1 MLEPAAQP
9 QRVAAFDPG
18 RSGGVMMRARTALD
32 PDRLLPW
39 ACIAAAFA
47 WFVSVALRLPPGDGD
62 LLWQQWL
69 GARILHEH
77 AIPRTLGPETFAA
90 AGAPWTP
97 HEWLFSTALAF
108 SAAHGAPWLIPL
120 ACALAAALA
129 LATVVVRCRRR
140 GVSPTLSA
148 AGAIVGALAMIQSFG
163 ARAQVLGWL
172 GLTVVVTLLE
182 LDGPWAWA
190 AVPATVAWANL
201 HASVFLSPAVAALFA
216 VAALLRDRGWSRDV
230 ARRAALAAACGAAT
244 LATPLG
250 IDLPR
255 YAAGLLASPIRASI
269 SEWGAT
275 SITSAAFVLTALP
288 LLLILGA
295 FGMRASLRDRLLAA
309 AFTVILFTAVRNVP
323 VFALVVAPVA
333 LSAFAAAR
341 TPRAERPRA
350 RRVAAWATVGAVA
363 LVCVLIPA
371 VVWKSAPAVQSGLPA
386 GPARALLAQARSQ
399 PRVFCEDF
407 AWCSLFL
414 QAPGAVRFYMDGRCD
429 PYPAPMWRDYREVM
443 DGNRNWATII
453 ERERIDAILV
463 RRDGALDSLLAE
475 RPGSWRR
482 IASDRLARLYVKPAL
497 LDGGHDAG
505 RRAVASLAR

>member
-1 MLEPAAQP
+1 
-9 QRVAAFDPG
+9 
-18 RSGGVMMRARTALD
+18 MRARARFD
-32 PDRLLPW
+32 PDRILPW
-39 ACIAAAFA
+39 ACVAAAFA
-47 WFVSVALRLPPGDGD
+47 WFAPAALRFPSGDGD

-69 GARILHEH
+69 GARILREH
-77 AIPRTLGPETFAA
+77 AIPRALGPETFAA
-90 AGAPWTP
+90 PGAPWTP
-97 HEWLFSTALAF
+97 HEWLFSTVLAF
-108 SAAHGAPWLIPL
+108 GAQHGAPWLVPL

-140 GVSPTLSA
+140 GVSAALSA
-148 AGAIVGALAMIQSFG
+148 SAATVCALAMIQSFG

-172 GLTVVVTLLE
+172 GLTIVVSLLE
-182 LDGPWAWA
+182 VDGPWAWA
-190 AVPATVAWANL
+190 AVPATAAWANL

-216 VAALLRDRGWSRDV
+216 VAALMRDRRWSRDV
-230 ARRAALAAACGAAT
+230 VRRAALAAACAAAT

-275 SITSAAFVLTALP
+275 SIASAAFVLGALP

-295 FGMRASLRDRLLAA
+295 FGMRASLRDRALAA
-309 AFTVILFTAVRNVP
+309 AFTVLLFTAVRNVP

-333 LSAFAAAR
+333 LSALAAAR
-341 TPRAERPRA
+341 A
-350 RRVAAWATVGAVA
+350 RHGARSRSGSFAAWSTVGAIA
-363 LVCVLIPA
+363 CVCVVIP
-371 VVWKSAPAVQSGLPA
+371 VVAWRVAPATGGGLPA
-386 GPARALLAQARSQ
+386 GPARALVAQARSQ

-414 QAPGAVRFYMDGRCD
+414 NEPGAVRFYMDGRCD
-429 PYPAPMWRDYREVM
+429 PYPAPMWRDYRDVM
-443 DGNRNWATII
+443 DGNRRWAFII

-475 RPGSWRR
+475 RPGAWRR

-497 LDGGHDAG
+497 LAEPRGDG
-505 RRAVASLAR
+505 RRALAVVAR

>member
-1 MLEPAAQP
+1 
-9 QRVAAFDPG
+9 
-18 RSGGVMMRARTALD
+18 MRARAVLD
-32 PDRLLPW
+32 PDRVLPW
-39 ACIAAAFA
+39 ACVAAAFA
-47 WFVSVALRLPPGDGD
+47 WFVSVALRFPPGDGD

-69 GARILHEH
+69 GARILREH
-77 AIPRTLGPETFAA
+77 AIPRALGPETFAA

-97 HEWLFSTALAF
+97 HEWLFSTVLAF
-108 SAAHGAPWLIPL
+108 GAERGVPWLIPL
-120 ACALAAALA
+120 VCALAAALG

-140 GVSPTLSA
+140 GVSAALSA
-148 AGAIVGALAMIQSFG
+148 AAAIVCALAMIQSFG
-163 ARAQVLGWL
+163 ARAQVLGWM

-182 LDGPWAWA
+182 IDGPWAWA

-230 ARRAALAAACGAAT
+230 ARRAALAAACAAAT
-244 LATPLG
+244 LATPFG
-250 IDLPR
+250 TDLPR
-255 YAAGLLASPIRASI
+255 YAAGLLASPIRGSI

-275 SITSAAFVLTALP
+275 SMTSAVFILAALP
-288 LLLILGA
+288 LLLIIGA

-309 AFTVILFTAVRNVP
+309 AFTVVLFTAVRNVP

-333 LSAFAAAR
+333 LSALAAGRAPQRARPRSASFAA
-341 TPRAERPRA
+341 
-350 RRVAAWATVGAVA
+350 WSTVGAVA
-363 LVCVLIPA
+363 FVCVLIPA
-371 VVWKSAPAVQSGLPA
+371 VVWRIAPSAHSGLPA
-386 GPARALLAQARSQ
+386 GPARALLGQAHGQ

-443 DGNRNWATII
+443 DGNRRWAFILQ
-453 ERERIDAILV
+453 RERIDAILV

-475 RPGSWRR
+475 RPGMWRR

-497 LDGGHDAG
+497 LDGRRNDA
-505 RRAVASLAR
+505 RRALAALPR

>member
-1 MLEPAAQP
+1 
-9 QRVAAFDPG
+9 V
-18 RSGGVMMRARTALD
+18 
-32 PDRLLPW
+32 
-39 ACIAAAFA
+39 AAAFA
-47 WFVSVALRLPPGDGD
+47 WFASVALRFPPGDGD

-69 GARILHEH
+69 GARILREH
-77 AIPRTLGPETFAA
+77 AIPRALGPETFAA

-97 HEWLFSTALAF
+97 HEWLFATVLAF
-108 SAAHGAPWLIPL
+108 GDAHGAQWLIPRV
-120 ACALAAALA
+120 CAVAAALA

-140 GVSPTLSA
+140 GVSPALSA
-148 AGAIVGALAMIQSFG
+148 AAAIVGALAMIQSFG

-172 GLTVVVTLLE
+172 GLSVVVTLLE
-182 LDGPWAWA
+182 IDGPWAWA
-190 AVPATVAWANL
+190 AVPATVAWANV

-216 VAALLRDRGWSRDV
+216 VTALLRDRGWSRDV

-250 IDLPR
+250 ADLPR

-275 SITSAAFVLTALP
+275 SMTSAAFVIAALP

-295 FGMRASLRDRLLAA
+295 FGMRASVRDRLLAA
-309 AFTVILFTAVRNVP
+309 AFTVVLFTAVRNVP
-323 VFALVVAPVA
+323 VFALAVAPVA
-333 LSAFAAAR
+333 LSALAAAR
-341 TPRAERPRA
+341 APRTQRLGAA
-350 RRVAAWATVGAVA
+350 RLASWSTVAAVA
-363 LVCVLIPA
+363 LVCVLIP
-371 VVWKSAPAVQSGLPA
+371 VLVWRTAPAVQSGLPA
-386 GPARALLAQARSQ
+386 GPARALLAQARTQ

-443 DGNRNWATII
+443 DGNRRWAAII
-453 ERERIDAILV
+453 ARERIDAILV

-475 RPGSWRR
+475 RPRTWRR

-497 LDGGHDAG
+497 LGGGREAG
-505 RRAVASLAR
+505 RSALAAAIAR

>member
-1 MLEPAAQP
+1 
-9 QRVAAFDPG
+9 
-18 RSGGVMMRARTALD
+18 MRPRMGLD
-32 PDRLLPW
+32 PDRVLPW
-39 ACIAAAFA
+39 ACVAAAFA
-47 WFVSVALRLPPGDGD
+47 WFVSVALRFPPGDGD

-69 GARILHEH
+69 GARILREH
-77 AIPRTLGPETFAA
+77 AIPRALGPETFAA

-97 HEWLFSTALAF
+97 HEWLFSTVLAF
-108 SAAHGAPWLIPL
+108 GAEHGVPWLIPL
-120 ACALAAALA
+120 VCALAAALA

-140 GVSPTLSA
+140 GVSAALSSA
-148 AGAIVGALAMIQSFG
+148 AAIVCALAMLQSFG
-163 ARAQVLGWL
+163 VRAQVLGWM

-182 LDGPWAWA
+182 IEGPWAWA

-201 HASVFLSPAVAALFA
+201 HASVFLSPAVAALFT

-230 ARRAALAAACGAAT
+230 GRRAALAAACAAAT
-244 LATPLG
+244 LATPFG

-275 SITSAAFVLTALP
+275 SMTSAVFMLAALP
-288 LLLILGA
+288 LLLIIGA

-309 AFTVILFTAVRNVP
+309 AFTVVLFTAVRNVP
-323 VFALVVAPVA
+323 VFALVVAPIA
-333 LSAFAAAR
+333 LSALAAGRAPRTARPRSASFAAWSSVV
-341 TPRAERPRA
+341 
-350 RRVAAWATVGAVA
+350 VAAFA
-363 LVCVLIPA
+363 CVLIPA
-371 VVWKSAPAVQSGLPA
+371 MVWRIAPAAQSGLPA
-386 GPARALLAQARSQ
+386 GPARTLLAQARSQ

-414 QAPGAVRFYMDGRCD
+414 KEPGAVRFYMDGRCD

-443 DGNRNWATII
+443 DGNRRWAFIL

-475 RPGSWRR
+475 RPATWRR

-497 LDGGHDAG
+497 LDGRGDDA
-505 RRAVASLAR
+505 RHALAAISR

>member
-1 MLEPAAQP
+1 
-9 QRVAAFDPG
+9 
-18 RSGGVMMRARTALD
+18 MRNRTRLD
-32 PDRLLPW
+32 PDRVLPW
-39 ACIAAAFA
+39 ACVAAAFA
-47 WFVSVALRLPPGDGD
+47 WFVSVALRFPPGDGD

-69 GARILHEH
+69 GARILREH
-77 AIPRTLGPETFAA
+77 AIPRALGPETFAA

-108 SAAHGAPWLIPL
+108 GAEHGVTWLIPL

-140 GVSPTLSA
+140 GASA
-148 AGAIVGALAMIQSFG
+148 AVSAVAAIVGTLAMIQSFG
-163 ARAQVLGWL
+163 ARAQVLGWMCL
-172 GLTVVVTLLE
+172 ATVVWLLE

-201 HASVFLSPAVAALFA
+201 HASVFLSPAVAGLFA
-216 VAALLRDRGWSRDV
+216 VAALLRDRRWSRDV
-230 ARRAALAAACGAAT
+230 SHRAALAAACAAAT
-244 LATPLG
+244 LATPFG

-255 YAAGLLASPIRASI
+255 YAAGLLASPIRGSI

-275 SITSAAFVLTALP
+275 SMASAAFILSALP

-309 AFTVILFTAVRNVP
+309 AFTVVLFTAVRNVP

-333 LSAFAAAR
+333 LSALVAGRVRNAAPSRSAGAAA
-341 TPRAERPRA
+341 
-350 RRVAAWATVGAVA
+350 WSTVGAVA
-363 LVCVLIPA
+363 FVCVLIPVFA
-371 VVWKSAPAVQSGLPA
+371 WRIAPPAQSGLPA

-414 QAPGAVRFYMDGRCD
+414 TEPGTARFYMDGRCD

-443 DGNRNWATII
+443 DGNRRWAAII

-475 RPGSWRR
+475 RPGTWRR

-497 LDGGHDAG
+497 LDGRRDDG
-505 RRAVASLAR
+505 RRALAAATSR

>member
-1 MLEPAAQP
+1 
-9 QRVAAFDPG
+9 
-18 RSGGVMMRARTALD
+18 MRARLRFD
-32 PDRLLPW
+32 PDRALPW
-39 ACIAAAFA
+39 ACVAAAFA
-47 WFVSVALRLPPGDGD
+47 WLASVALRFPAGDGD

-69 GARILHEH
+69 GDRILREH
-77 AIPRTLGPETFAA
+77 AIPRALGPETFAA

-97 HEWLFSTALAF
+97 HEWLFSTGLAF
-108 SAAHGAPWLIPL
+108 ATEHGAAWLIPL
-120 ACALAAALA
+120 ACAVAAAVA
-129 LATVVVRCRRR
+129 LATVVLRCRRR
-140 GVSPTLSA
+140 GVSPALSSA
-148 AGAIVGALAMIQSFG
+148 AAIVGALAMIQSFG

-190 AVPATVAWANL
+190 AVPATIAWANL
-201 HASVFLSPAVAALFA
+201 HASVFLSPAVAGLFA
-216 VAALLRDRGWSRDV
+216 VAALLRDRRWSREV
-230 ARRAALAAACGAAT
+230 GRRVALAAACGAAT

-255 YAAGLLASPIRASI
+255 YAAGLLASPIRGSI

-275 SITSAAFVLTALP
+275 SMTSAGFILAALP
-288 LLLILGA
+288 LLLVLGA

-309 AFTVILFTAVRNVP
+309 AFTVVLFTAVRNVP

-333 LSAFAAAR
+333 LSALAAGREPRAAR
-341 TPRAERPRA
+341 A
-350 RRVAAWATVGAVA
+350 RSASLAAWSTVAATAA
-363 LVCVLIPA
+363 VCVLIP
-371 VVWKSAPAVQSGLPA
+371 VVAWRIAPAAESGLPA
-386 GPARALLAQARSQ
+386 GPARALLAQARTQ

-414 QAPGAVRFYMDGRCD
+414 REPGAARFYMDGRCD
-429 PYPAPMWRDYREVM
+429 PYPAPMWRDYRDVM
-443 DGNRNWATII
+443 DGNRRWAFIL

-497 LDGGHDAG
+497 LDGGRDG
-505 RRAVASLAR
+505 RRALAAIPR

>member
-1 MLEPAAQP
+1 
-9 QRVAAFDPG
+9 
-18 RSGGVMMRARTALD
+18 MRARLALD
-32 PDRLLPW
+32 PDRVLPW
-39 ACIAAAFA
+39 ACVAAAFT
-47 WFVSVALRLPPGDGD
+47 WFVSVALRFPPGDGD

-69 GARILHEH
+69 GARILREH

-97 HEWLFSTALAF
+97 HEWLFSTVLALGD
-108 SAAHGAPWLIPL
+108 AHGAPCLIPVV
-120 ACALAAALA
+120 CALAAALA
-129 LATVVVRCRRR
+129 LATIVVRCRRR
-140 GVSPTLSA
+140 GVSSALCA

-182 LDGPWAWA
+182 IDGPWAWA

-201 HASVFLSPAVAALFA
+201 HASVFLSPAVAGLFA

-230 ARRAALAAACGAAT
+230 TRRAGLTAACAAAT
-244 LATPLG
+244 LVTPLG
-250 IDLPR
+250 LDLPR

-275 SITSAAFVLTALP
+275 SMTSAAFVLTALP
-288 LLLILGA
+288 LLLLLGA

-309 AFTVILFTAVRNVP
+309 AFTVVLFTAVRNVP
-323 VFALVVAPVA
+323 VFALMVAPVA
-333 LSAFAAAR
+333 LSAVAAAR
-341 TPRAERPRA
+341 TPYTARARTERPRA
-350 RRVAAWATVGAVA
+350 ARFAAWSTVGAIA
-363 LVCVLIPA
+363 LVCVLTPA
-371 VVWKSAPAVQSGLPA
+371 AVWKSAPAAQSGLPA
-386 GPARALLAQARSQ
+386 GPARTLLAQARSQ

-429 PYPAPMWRDYREVM
+429 PYPPLMWRDYREVM
-443 DGNRNWATII
+443 DGNRNWAAII

-475 RPGSWRR
+475 RPAAWRR

-505 RRAVASLAR
+505 RRALAAALPR

>member
-1 MLEPAAQP
+1 
-9 QRVAAFDPG
+9 
-18 RSGGVMMRARTALD
+18 MRARLTLD
-32 PDRLLPW
+32 PDRVLPW
-39 ACIAAAFA
+39 ACVAAAFA
-47 WFVSVALRLPPGDGD
+47 WFASVALRFPPGDGD

-69 GARILHEH
+69 GARILREH
-77 AIPRTLGPETFAA
+77 TIPRALGPETFAA

-97 HEWLFSTALAF
+97 HEWLFSTVLAF
-108 SAAHGAPWLIPL
+108 STEHAVPWLIPL
-120 ACALAAALA
+120 VCALGAAVA

-140 GVSPTLSA
+140 GVSAALSA
-148 AGAIVGALAMIQSFG
+148 GAAIVCALAMLQSFG
-163 ARAQVLGWL
+163 ARAQVLGWMA
-172 GLTVVVTLLE
+172 LTIVVTLLE
-182 LDGPWAWA
+182 IDGPWAWA

-201 HASVFLSPAVAALFA
+201 HASVFLSPAIAGLFA
-216 VAALLRDRGWSRDV
+216 VAALLRDRRWSRDV
-230 ARRAALAAACGAAT
+230 ARRTALAAACAAAT

-250 IDLPR
+250 LDLPR

-275 SITSAAFVLTALP
+275 SMTSATFVLAALP
-288 LLLILGA
+288 LLLLLGS

-309 AFTVILFTAVRNVP
+309 AFTVVLFTAVRNVP
-323 VFALVVAPVA
+323 VFALMVAPVA
-333 LSAFAAAR
+333 LSAFAVARAPRAAR
-341 TPRAERPRA
+341 PRSA
-350 RRVAAWATVGAVA
+350 RFAAWATVGAIA
-363 LVCVLIPA
+363 CVCVLIPA
-371 VVWKSAPAVQSGLPA
+371 AVWRGAPLAQAGLPA
-386 GPARALLAQARSQ
+386 GPAQALLAQARTQ

-443 DGNRNWATII
+443 DGNRRWAAII

-475 RPGSWRR
+475 RPAMWRR

-497 LDGGHDAG
+497 LEGGRGDG
-505 RRAVASLAR
+505 RRALAAAIPH

>member
-1 MLEPAAQP
+1 VTPKRP
-9 QRVAAFDPG
+9 
-18 RSGGVMMRARTALD
+18 SLD
-32 PDRLLPW
+32 PDRVLPW
-39 ACIAAAFA
+39 ACVAAAFA
-47 WFVSVALRLPPGDGD
+47 WFASVALRFPPGDGD

-69 GARILHEH
+69 GARILREH
-77 AIPRTLGPETFAA
+77 AIPRALGPETFAA

-97 HEWLFSTALAF
+97 HEWLFSTVLAF
-108 SAAHGAPWLIPL
+108 GIEHGVPWLIPVT
-120 ACALAAALA
+120 CALAAAFA

-140 GVSPTLSA
+140 GASA
-148 AGAIVGALAMIQSFG
+148 AVSAAATILGALAMIQSFG
-163 ARAQVLGWL
+163 ARAQVLGWMCL
-172 GLTVVVTLLE
+172 ATVVWLLE
-182 LDGPWAWA
+182 LEGPWAWA
-190 AVPATVAWANL
+190 AVPATVVWANL
-201 HASVFLSPAVAALFA
+201 HASVFLSPAVAGLFA
-216 VAALLRDRGWSRDV
+216 LAALLRDRRWSRDAV
-230 ARRAALAAACGAAT
+230 RRTALAAACGAAT

-255 YAAGLLASPIRASI
+255 YAAGLLASPIRGSI

-275 SITSAAFVLTALP
+275 SMTSAAFILAALP

-309 AFTVILFTAVRNVP
+309 TFTVVLFTAVRNVP

-333 LSAFAAAR
+333 LTALAAGRPHRVAPSRSSSAAA
-341 TPRAERPRA
+341 
-350 RRVAAWATVGAVA
+350 WSTVGAVA
-363 LVCVLIPA
+363 CVCVLIP
-371 VVWKSAPAVQSGLPA
+371 VVAWRIAPAAESGLPT

-414 QAPGAVRFYMDGRCD
+414 RDPGAARFYMDGRCD

-443 DGNRNWATII
+443 DGNRRWAVIL
-453 ERERIDAILV
+453 ERERVDAILV

-475 RPGSWRR
+475 RPGAWRR

-497 LDGGHDAG
+497 LDGGHGDG
-505 RRAVASLAR
+505 RRALAAAMSR